1 MEFSSYLLLLL
12 VALSVSAVQEGL
24 KEPHE
29 VLSPDAEDKIL
40 GGCLPQGKN
49 PSLEFPLTFGC
60 SGKERHSLYHN
71 YSNHSNNWIVK
82 ATVQFD
88 GVEVY
93 CFIHKTTGTWTSS
106 PWGIR
111 MMDVDYTFRN
121 YSKKLYHH
129 LKETDIDFTQRYGCE
144 AERSSSG
151 AVTLLN
157 STAEFRLNGKIV
169 LHFNAHRDQWEALD
183 ERFQA
188 VKTEW
193 DSLTHFNQ
201 IIKHYLL
208 QGCTDRLRCYLQYYD
223 KHIRHR
229 TSGVGPRDKP
239 LPYTEC
245 PDEDIRNST
254 SGVGPS
260 DKPLLSTECPDE
272 HIAYSTEGK
281 YGIGVVSVLLCIPIA
296 CVAAA
301 MAFARLMKK
310 MMRKNCEKVV
320 EDIKHTCRRHS
331 DVMNDHQDGG
341 DAVQTQRR
349 STASMNEP
357 PDMRGST
364 ASMLQP
370 PDMRGSTASM
380 LQPPDMRGSTASML
394 QPPDMRGSTAS
405 MPQPPDMRRS
415 TASMPQP
422 PDMRRSTASMPQ
434 PPDMRSLSSSLDFL
448 PPVMRSLSSSMGLP
462 PVNMSNADDDDD
474 GQTCSKNSRTRTA
487 GLTRAVGRLRSTTI
501 SFPTFDL

>member
-24 KEPHE
+24 KEQHE
-29 VLSPDAEDKIL
+29 VLSPDEEDRIL

-71 YSNHSNNWIVK
+71 YSSHSNNWIVK

-93 CFIHKTTGTWTSS
+93 CFIQKTTGAWKYS
-106 PWGIR
+106 PSGIG

-129 LKETDIDFTQRYGCE
+129 LKETDSDLTQRYGCE

-169 LHFNAHRDQWEALD
+169 LRFNADRDQWEALD
-183 ERFQA
+183 ERFLA

-208 QGCTDRLRCYLQYYD
+208 QGCTDRLRSYLKYYD
-223 KHIRHR
+223 DIRDR
-229 TSGVGPRDKP
+229 TSGVD
-239 LPYTEC
+239 
-245 PDEDIRNST
+245 
-254 SGVGPS
+254 PS
-260 DKPLLSTECPDE
+260 DTHRQKMDKEE
-272 HIAYSTEGK
+272 KEGA
-281 YGIGVVSVLLCIPIA
+281 GVFSVLSCVVIA

-301 MAFARLMKK
+301 MAFALLIKK
-310 MMRKNCEKVV
+310 MGRKHFEKVV
-320 EDIKHTCRRHS
+320 EVRHAAEVKKEIKHACRRHS

-349 STASMNEP
+349 STASMDLDP
-357 PDMRGST
+357 PNMG
-364 ASMLQP
+364 
-370 PDMRGSTASM
+370 
-380 LQPPDMRGSTASML
+380 
-394 QPPDMRGSTAS
+394 
-405 MPQPPDMRRS
+405 RS
-415 TASMPQP
+415 TASMDVTPI
-422 PDMRRSTASMPQ
+422 MRRSMDFDNPN
-434 PPDMRSLSSSLDFL
+434 MGIFSSSLDFL
-448 PPVMRSLSSSMGLP
+448 HPDIRSLSSSMERP
-462 PVNMSNADDDDD
+462 PVSMAEDDD

-487 GLTRAVGRLRSTTI
+487 ELTRALGRLRSTTI
-501 SFPTFDL
+501 SFPTFGRGNSGAVWV